1 MARRV
6 ILGNVSSNSPG
17 PLLGVILEDTVTLTS
32 RKAAWGGLAALAV
45 GALTLAG
52 CAAAPTS
59 SGSTG
64 AKSSFLPCMVS
75 DDGGFDDHSFNQLGL
90 QGLQSAAKDLGVK
103 EKHVQ
108 SNSADDYT
116 PNINSMISAGCNLIV
131 TVGFNLSAATDTA
144 AKANPD
150 IKFAIVDDGLDNE
163 GATDKDGKPTGD
175 GKVDVSNGKPILF
188 DTVQAAFLG
197 GYAAASYSKT
207 GVVGTFGGLQIPPV
221 TIFMDGFAEGV
232 KYFNQ
237 QKGKDVKVVGWD
249 VASQTGVFTG
259 GFAAGVEAKTAAQGL
274 LDQNADVLM
283 PVGGPI
289 YQSAAEAIKD
299 QNKGSVLIGV
309 DADVYNTDPSVDDII
324 LTSVQKGVD
333 AGVAQVVKDTKNGKF
348 DNTPYVGTLKNGGVK
363 LAPFHNFASKVDP
376 NLATEIKDIQSKIE
390 SGDIKATSQASPK

>member
-1 MARRV
+1 
-6 ILGNVSSNSPG
+6 
-17 PLLGVILEDTVTLTS
+17 
-32 RKAAWGGLAALAV
+32 
-45 GALTLAG
+45 
-52 CAAAPTS
+52 
-59 SGSTG
+59 
-64 AKSSFLPCMVS
+64 MVS
-75 DDGGFDDHSFNQLGL
+75 DSGGFDDHSFNEIGL
-90 QGLQSAAKDLGVK
+90 QGLQAAAKDLGVK
-103 EKHVQ
+103 EKHVE
-108 SNSADDYT
+108 SNTNDDYA
-116 PNINSMISAGCNLIV
+116 PNIESLLGQGCNLIV
-131 TVGFNLSAATDTA
+131 TVGFLLSSATDDA

-150 IKFAIVDDGLDNE
+150 VKFAIVDDGLDNE
-163 GATDKDGKPTGD
+163 GAKDKDGKPTGD
-175 GKVDVSNGKPILF
+175 GKVDVDNGKPILF

-237 QKGKDVKVVGWD
+237 QKGKDVKVVGWNVD
-249 VASQTGVFTG
+249 TQTGVFTG

-309 DADVYNTDPSVDDII
+309 DADVFNTDKTVDDII

-333 AGVAQVVKDTKNGKF
+333 AGVEAVVKAAKNGDF

-363 LAPFHNFASKVDP
+363 LAPFHNFESKVDP
-376 NLATEIKDIQSKIE
+376 GLAGELKKIE
-390 SGDIKATSQASPK
+390 AGIEDGSIKATSKSSPQQ

>member
-1 MARRV
+1 
-6 ILGNVSSNSPG
+6 
-17 PLLGVILEDTVTLTS
+17 VTLTS
-32 RKAAWGGLAALAV
+32 RKASLVGLAAIAA
-45 GALTLAG
+45 GALTLVG
-52 CAAAPTS
+52 CAAAPTGGG
-59 SGSTG
+59 SGGDS
-64 AKSSFLPCMVS
+64 KSSFLPCMVS

-90 QGLQSAAKDLGVK
+90 QGLQSSAKDLGVK

-108 SNSADDYT
+108 SDSADDYA
-116 PNINSMISAGCNLIV
+116 PNINTLVSANCNLIV
-131 TVGFNLSAATDTA
+131 TVGFNLSQATDTA

-175 GKVDVSNGKPILF
+175 GKVDVPNGKPILF
-188 DTVQAAFLG
+188 DTAQAAFLG

-232 KYFNQ
+232 KYYNQ

-249 VASQTGVFTG
+249 VDSQTGVFTG

-299 QNKGSVLIGV
+299 QAKGSVLIGV
-309 DADVYNTDPSVDDII
+309 DADVYTTDPSVDDII

-333 AGVAQVVKDTKNGKF
+333 AGVAAVVKDTKNGKF

-363 LAPFHNFASKVDP
+363 LAPFHNYESKVDP
-376 NLATEIKDIQSKIE
+376 KLAGEIKDIQSKIE
-390 SGDIKATSQASPK
+390 SGDIKVTSKASPQQ

>member
-1 MARRV
+1 
-6 ILGNVSSNSPG
+6 
-17 PLLGVILEDTVTLTS
+17 VTFTS
-32 RKAAWGGLAALAV
+32 RKAALGGLAAIAV
-45 GALTLAG
+45 GALTLVG
-52 CAAAPTS
+52 CAAAPTGG
-59 SGSTG
+59 GSTS
-64 AKSSFLPCMVS
+64 AKSNFLPCMVS

-90 QGLQSAAKDLGVK
+90 QGLQSAAKDLGVQ

-108 SNSADDYT
+108 SDSADDYA
-116 PNINSMISAGCNLIV
+116 PNITQLVNANCNLIV

-150 IKFAIVDDGLDNE
+150 VKFAIVDDALDNE

-232 KYFNQ
+232 KYYNQ
-237 QKGKDVKVVGWD
+237 QKGKNVQVVGWD
-249 VASQTGVFTG
+249 VDTQTGVFTG
-259 GFAAGVEAKTAAQGL
+259 GFAAGVEAKTAAVGL
-274 LDQNADVLM
+274 LNQKADVLM

-299 QNKGSVLIGV
+299 QNTGSVMIGV
-309 DADVYNTDPSVDDII
+309 DADVFTTDPSVDDII

-333 AGVAQVVKDTKNGKF
+333 AGVSQVVKDTKDGKF

-363 LAPFHNFASKVDP
+363 LAPFHNFESKVDSG
-376 NLATEIKDIQSKIE
+376 LADELKKIQAGIE
-390 SGDIKATSQASPK
+390 DGSIKATSKASPKQ